1 MQTTGI
7 GETSVEEGLRKVGST
22 WKLESF
28 PRYAFGRR
36 SQKSNSLEVALKYIV
51 IEGWGVR
58 CACIMAIHIHNSDL
72 R

>member
-28 PRYAFGRR
+28 PRYAFGRC
-36 SQKSNSLEVALKYIV
+36 SQKSDSLEVALKYIV

-58 CACIMAIHIHNSDL
+58 CACIMAIHIHNRDL